1 MPLDSSG
8 GEGRRQKSLNVLGGR
23 LEPCSYDPITGFYRD
38 GCCATGPDDIGS
50 HTVCVELTAEFLVF
64 SRAQGNDLSTPRPE
78 FGFAGLRPGDR
89 WCLCA
94 PRWQE
99 ALQADKAPRVYLRST
114 EIGALQWCAL
124 EDLKQFAVDSD
135 N

>member
-8 GEGRRQKSLNVLGGR
+8 GNRRERSLNVLGGM
-23 LEPCSYDPITGFYRD
+23 LEPCSYDPLTGFYRD

-50 HTVCVELTAEFLVF
+50 HTVCVELTAAFLAF
-64 SRAQGNDLSTPRPE
+64 SQASGNDLSTPRPE
-78 FGFAGLRPGDR
+78 FGFAGLSPGDR

-99 ALQADKAPRVYLRST
+99 ALAAGAAPRVFLRAT
-114 EIGALQWCAL
+114 EIEALQWCRL
-124 EDLKQFAVDSD
+124 EDLQRYAADSD
-135 N
+135 